1 MMSKTIAERTKPGQR
16 QTVEEQSAW
25 IIFRLLY
32 ANLNSLDYT
41 FHCYNRSEG
50 IAGVIISK
58 DYPDLTAQYILGK
71 VLDEFLASVAVIP
84 ANNEVDFP
92 QLRKYLNDYQDPSK
106 AGSIATIKQELD
118 ETKVILHKTIE
129 SVSFS

>member
-1 MMSKTIAERTKPGQR
+1 
-16 QTVEEQSAW
+16 
-25 IIFRLLY
+25 
-32 ANLNSLDYT
+32 
-41 FHCYNRSEG
+41 
-50 IAGVIISK
+50 
-58 DYPDLTAQYILGK
+58 
-71 VLDEFLASVAVIP
+71 LDEFLASVPTIP

-92 QLRKYLNDYQDPSK
+92 PLRKYLHDYQDPSK

>member
-1 MMSKTIAERTKPGQR
+1 
-16 QTVEEQSAW
+16 
-25 IIFRLLY
+25 
-32 ANLNSLDYT
+32 
-41 FHCYNRSEG
+41 
-50 IAGVIISK
+50 
-58 DYPDLTAQYILGK
+58 
-71 VLDEFLASVAVIP
+71 LDEFLASVAVIP